1 MKKRTKWTIRIAT
14 VALALVALFA
24 LTGCR
29 VSDMLS
35 GSDVNT
41 ISGTYKVSA
50 GDLATN
56 GSDTDVAQNVANDM
70 LIATLELRAVRI
82 RTRAP
87 APRGR
92 ALSSLRTATS

>member
-35 GSDVNT
+35 GSDVQ
-41 ISGTYKVSA
+41 S
-50 GDLATN
+50 
-56 GSDTDVAQNVANDM
+56 
-70 LIATLELRAVRI
+70 ER
-82 RTRAP
+82 
-87 APRGR
+87 RGPCDER
-92 ALSSLRTATS
+92 ERH